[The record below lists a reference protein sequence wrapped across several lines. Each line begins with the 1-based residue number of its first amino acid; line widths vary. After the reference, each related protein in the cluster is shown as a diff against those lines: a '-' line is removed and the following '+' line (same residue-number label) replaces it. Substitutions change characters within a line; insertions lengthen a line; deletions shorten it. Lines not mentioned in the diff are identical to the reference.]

1 MPGLINVTRTKA
13 IHQTTTSLVDI
24 LQPGQI
30 IRVRKYLVKIVKVT
44 DDTLEFKSRW
54 RHSSSP
60 DQGEV
65 FYRMP
70 CDENESGIFYKL
82 KFYYQQFQESNLAT
96 KAYWLS
102 YAKLLGAAE
111 IFCRQ
116 LAQPDEKDGPL
127 DKEQKAWLKKSKFYK
142 KKREWAESYIQSDDG
157 AKIPKK
163 IKLDGFDDDDG
174 DGIEGFDDEEN
185 LEAYIK
191 ELLKILRSENRGG
204 MSELEAEKTIMI
216 LKKRKQG
223 QEWFATSFEIQLEN
237 ERTQYMKRD
246 ELAEEAVDWKTLYD
260 PFAGVNYYVH
270 IKTNQRMAG
279 EPKQIMAAKEKLMD
293 SDRKRKEFE
302 DSKLAMN
309 RSKQSA
315 ASSTKTLGG
324 KKIR

>member
-127 DKEQKAWLKKSKFYK
+127 DKEQKAWLK
-142 KKREWAESYIQSDDG
+142 RQS
-157 AKIPKK
+157 
-163 IKLDGFDDDDG
+163 F
-174 DGIEGFDDEEN
+174 
-185 LEAYIK
+185 
-191 ELLKILRSENRGG
+191 
-204 MSELEAEKTIMI
+204 T
-216 LKKRKQG
+216 
-223 QEWFATSFEIQLEN
+223 
-237 ERTQYMKRD
+237 
-246 ELAEEAVDWKTLYD
+246 
-260 PFAGVNYYVH
+260 
-270 IKTNQRMAG
+270 
-279 EPKQIMAAKEKLMD
+279 
-293 SDRKRKEFE
+293 KRKENGLKVIFNQTMGQKYQK
-302 DSKLAMN
+302 KLN
-309 RSKQSA
+309 
-315 ASSTKTLGG
+315 
-324 KKIR
+324 